1 MKNLDLKDRKILY
14 ELDLD
19 SRQSFRSIGKKV
31 GLSKD
36 TVASRIK
43 SLIEDGI
50 IQNFY
55 AVIDAYKLGYISI
68 RFYLTFQYTNP
79 EIEKEI
85 IDYFIQNK
93 NIYWVASIEGR
104 FDLAVILWVKNIHEF
119 YRFWEKTLEKY
130 RDYFEKQVFSLYIEL
145 FHYRYSFLMDEPV
158 NRKKFEITGGGSP
171 VEINDMDIKIL
182 QILAPTARLPI
193 TEIANKLHTTSI
205 VVKNRIKKL
214 IKLGVIQG
222 FRTKLD
228 FSKLGMDYYKVDID
242 LKEYSK
248 NEVILNHLKQNPY
261 LIYLNKSVGYADTEV
276 EFIVNNLEHLR
287 EIMENVKLKFPNVIK
302 NYKYFSVKKVH
313 KIQLMPER

>member
-36 TVASRIK
+36 TVASRVK
-43 SLIEDGI
+43 SLVEEGI

-55 AVIDAYKLGYISI
+55 AVIDAYKMGYISI

-104 FDLAVILWVKNIHEF
+104 FDLAIILWVKNIYEF

-171 VEINDMDIKIL
+171 VEIDDMDCKIL
-182 QILAPTARLPI
+182 QILAPNARLPI
-193 TEIANKLHTTSI
+193 IEIADKLHTTSI

-214 IKLGVIQG
+214 IRLGVIQG

-228 FSKLGMDYYKVDID
+228 FSKLGKDYYKVDID

-248 NEVILNHLKQNPY
+248 NEVILSYLKQNPY
-261 LIYLNKSVGYADTEV
+261 LIYLDKSVGYADIEV
-276 EFIVNNLEHLR
+276 EFVVKNLEHLR
-287 EIMENVKLKFPNVIK
+287 EIMDNVKLKFPNAIK
-302 NYKYFSVKKVH
+302 NYKYFSVKKVY

>member
-1 MKNLDLKDRKILY
+1 MKKLDLKDRKILY
-14 ELDLD
+14 ELDLN
-19 SRQSFRSIGKKV
+19 SRQSFRSIGKKI

-36 TVASRIK
+36 TVSSRIK

-55 AVIDAYKLGYISI
+55 AVIDAYKLGYFSI
-68 RFYLTFQYTNP
+68 RFYITFQYTNP

-119 YRFWEKTLEKY
+119 YGFWEKTLEKY
-130 RDYFEKQVFSLYIEL
+130 RDYFEKQIFSLYIEL
-145 FHYRYSFLMDEPV
+145 FHYRYSFLIEESVD
-158 NRKKFEITGGGSP
+158 RKNFEITGGGSP
-171 VEINDMDIKIL
+171 VEIDDMDWKIL
-182 QILAPTARLPI
+182 YVLAPNTRLSI

-205 VVKNRIKKL
+205 VVKNRINKL
-214 IKLGVIQG
+214 MKSGVIQG

-248 NEVILNHLKQNPY
+248 NKVICNYLRQNPF

-276 EFIVNNLEHLR
+276 EFIVNNLEQLR
-287 EIMENVKLKFPNVIK
+287 EIMENVELKFPNAIK
-302 NYKYFSVKKVH
+302 NYKYFCCKKVH
-313 KIQLMPER
+313 KIQFMPER

>member
-93 NIYWVASIEGR
+93 NICWVASIEGR

-182 QILAPTARLPI
+182 QILAPNARLPI

-248 NEVILNHLKQNPY
+248 NEVIINHLKQNPY

>member
-1 MKNLDLKDRKILY
+1 
-14 ELDLD
+14 
-19 SRQSFRSIGKKV
+19 
-31 GLSKD
+31 
-36 TVASRIK
+36 
-43 SLIEDGI
+43 
-50 IQNFY
+50 
-55 AVIDAYKLGYISI
+55 
-68 RFYLTFQYTNP
+68 
-79 EIEKEI
+79 
-85 IDYFIQNK
+85 
-93 NIYWVASIEGR
+93 
-104 FDLAVILWVKNIHEF
+104 
-119 YRFWEKTLEKY
+119 
-130 RDYFEKQVFSLYIEL
+130 
-145 FHYRYSFLMDEPV
+145 MDEPV